1 MLLLILILLAV
12 SGGLLTLLIK
22 LLKKPIKWIFK
33 LLLHALFGY
42 IFLFIF
48 NFAGAWFGVSL
59 ELNWLNA
66 IVSGV
71 FGIPGVVVLLVL
83 KYIL

>member
-1 MLLLILILLAV
+1 MLLLILILLIV
-12 SGGLLTLLIK
+12 GGGLIGLLLKI
-22 LLKKPIKWIFK
+22 LKKPIKWVFK
-33 LLLHALFGY
+33 LLLHVLSGFVY
-42 IFLFIF
+42 LFIF
-48 NFAGAWFGVSL
+48 NFVGAWFGVSL

-71 FGIPGVVVLLVL
+71 FGIPGVVVLLLL